1 VTNEKLID
9 RGRLA
14 TCLAEEEATFV
25 ALHPKSKEAALRAS
39 DSLIGGVPM
48 PWMKRWPGSFPISVT
63 EARGAKFL
71 DLDGN
76 EFVDFCLGDTG
87 SMTGHAVEN
96 INKAITAQLN
106 RGSTV
111 MLPSVDSTWVGQEMS
126 RRFGLPKWQFSI
138 SATDANRFV
147 LRLARHLTKR
157 PKVLVHDWCYHGTV
171 DETLVIA
178 DANGET
184 ISRYGAI
191 GPQVHPSLTTRVVPY
206 NDLEALEKQLSFGD
220 VACMLIEPALTNIGI
235 VLPEPGYLS
244 GVRDLTRKHDV
255 ILIVDETHTICAGP
269 GGATKLWNLEP
280 DMLVIGKTIGGGI
293 PVAAYGMSQALA
305 ERAEESLSSHDVD
318 VSGLGGTLSGSVLAM
333 AAVRA
338 TLANALLPEQF
349 ERTIKLATR
358 WVEGVDATIQKH
370 ALNWSVQQLGCRAEY
385 WFCPSPKNGAQAA
398 AGVDPELENFMHL
411 WALNRGVLLTPFHN
425 MALISPFHTE
435 ANIDSHTQIFA
446 DAVSELV
453 K

>member
-1 VTNEKLID
+1 
-9 RGRLA
+9 
-14 TCLAEEEATFV
+14 
-25 ALHPKSKEAALRAS
+25 
-39 DSLIGGVPM
+39 
-48 PWMKRWPGSFPISVT
+48 
-63 EARGAKFL
+63 
-71 DLDGN
+71 
-76 EFVDFCLGDTG
+76 
-87 SMTGHAVEN
+87 
-96 INKAITAQLN
+96 
-106 RGSTV
+106 
-111 MLPSVDSTWVGQEMS
+111 
-126 RRFGLPKWQFSI
+126 
-138 SATDANRFV
+138 
-147 LRLARHLTKR
+147 
-157 PKVLVHDWCYHGTV
+157 
-171 DETLVIA
+171 
-178 DANGET
+178 
-184 ISRYGAI
+184 
-191 GPQVHPSLTTRVVPY
+191 VPY

-244 GVRDLTRKHDV
+244 GVRDLTRKHGV

-305 ERAEESLSSHDVD
+305 ERAEESLSGHDVD

-358 WVEGVDATIQKH
+358 WADGVDETIQKH

-435 ANIDSHTQIFA
+435 ANIDLHTQIFA

>member
-1 VTNEKLID
+1 MTNEISVD
-9 RGRLA
+9 RARLA
-14 TCLAEEEATFV
+14 TRIADEEATFV
-25 ALHPKSKEAALRAS
+25 ARHPKSKEAALRAGG
-39 DSLIGGVPM
+39 SLIGGVPM
-48 PWMKRWPGSFPISVT
+48 PWMKRWPGAFPISVT

-76 EFVDFCLGDTG
+76 EFIDFCLGDTG
-87 SMTGHAVEN
+87 SMTGHAVEE
-96 INKAITAQLN
+96 INRAITTQLN

-111 MLPSVDSTWVGQEMS
+111 MLPSVDATWVGQELS
-126 RRFGLPKWQFSI
+126 KRFGLPKWQFSI

-147 LRLARHLTKR
+147 LRLSRHLTKR

-171 DETLVIA
+171 DETLVVA

-184 ISRYGAI
+184 VSRYGAI

-206 NDLEALEKQLSFGD
+206 NDLEALENQLSFGD

-244 GVRDLTRKHDV
+244 GVRDLTRKHGV

-293 PVAAYGMSQALA
+293 PVAAYGMSQQLA
-305 ERAEESLSSHDVD
+305 ERAEQSLHSHDVD

-338 TLANALLPEQF
+338 TLSNALLPEQF
-349 ERTIKLATR
+349 ERTISLASR
-358 WVEGVDATIQKH
+358 WADGVEQSIQKYD
-370 ALNWSVQQLGCRAEY
+370 LDWSVQQLGCRAEY
-385 WFCPSPKNGAQAA
+385 WFCPSPKNGAEAA
-398 AGVDPELENFMHL
+398 AGVDPDLENFMHL

-425 MALISPFHTE
+425 MALLSPFHTE
-435 ANIDSHTQIFA
+435 SDVDTHTEIFDSALAALF
-446 DAVSELV
+446 S
-453 K
+453 